1 MNPSDSEK
9 LAMLDEIIALS
20 DLQRPPA
27 NAFNIRNFRT
37 RCREQ
42 GLVVSKDTARR
53 RLMKQVDDGVL
64 QTNIFGCERWWW
76 KAEA

>member
-20 DLQRPPA
+20 DLRQPPA
-27 NAFNIRNFRT
+27 NAFTLRDFRA

-42 GLVVSKDTARR
+42 GLDVSKDTGRR

-64 QTNIFGCERWWW
+64 QADIFGCERWWW